1 MEKITIGQSCH
12 VANDPLN
19 CNNMK
24 MMRLGHIPTDDTNDM
39 ENIRPCNG
47 HGDQTTNQ
55 LAMKS
60 WI

>member
-1 MEKITIGQSCH
+1 
-12 VANDPLN
+12 
-19 CNNMK
+19 MK

-60 WI
+60 WIWNEVATFLLIFNIDIQ